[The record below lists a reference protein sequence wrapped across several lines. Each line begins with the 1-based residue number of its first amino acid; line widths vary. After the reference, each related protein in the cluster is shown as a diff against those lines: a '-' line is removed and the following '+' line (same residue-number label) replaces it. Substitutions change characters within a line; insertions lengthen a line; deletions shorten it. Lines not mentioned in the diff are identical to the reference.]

1 MGLNSD
7 WDASSRRP
15 HRGRALMAAPLVAIV
30 IMTAACSGGGSTA
43 DAAAS
48 SAASGEAGGPQS
60 FDDAL
65 SPLIVSTIA
74 SDPIPVKG
82 SDDQFHVAY
91 ELSVLNYAPYSA
103 VITSLETV
111 SSDGAVVTSLTQE
124 QVRALTMIVP
134 ELSIEGAPATG
145 IPPGATGLLVL
156 EDVYRDRASVPDSV
170 THRISA
176 SFSPIDGIP
185 DPRAALWPSSVTQT
199 VGPMAISPDDPAVL
213 GAPLA
218 GDGWLVGNG
227 CCDALNFHRNVLF
240 PVGGAI
246 NGGERF
252 AIDFTAVK
260 PDLRPGAELTAGIE
274 LKPGT
279 DGTANEDYL
288 AYGAPVLAVADATV
302 VKVVSDVP
310 DAVPGGTPTGEGL
323 TINTLGGN
331 VVVLQLADDLF
342 AFYLHLA
349 PGSATVEVGDEV
361 TKGQVIAQ
369 LGNSANSSEAHLH
382 FQLGRTPQAFSAE
395 NVPYVF
401 EEFVVKGTLTT
412 AGLRPEP
419 GPGPRQDEMPLTLN
433 VIDFSAAP

>member
-1 MGLNSD
+1 MKQDSD
-7 WDASSRRP
+7 VSGSADRP

-30 IMTAACSGGGSTA
+30 IMAAACSGGGSTA
-43 DAAAS
+43 DSAGSTAAS
-48 SAASGEAGGPQS
+48 DEALGSQS
-60 FDDAL
+60 FDDTL

-74 SDPIPVKG
+74 GDPIPVRG

-91 ELSVLNYAPYSA
+91 ELSVLNYAPYPA
-103 VITSLETV
+103 VITSLETI
-111 SSDGAVVTSLTQE
+111 SPDGAVVTSFTQE
-124 QVRALTMIVP
+124 QVRTLTMVVP
-134 ELSIEGAPATG
+134 ELAIDGAPATG

-156 EDVYRDRASVPDSV
+156 EDVYPDRASVPASV
-170 THRISA
+170 NHRISA
-176 SFSPIDGIP
+176 SFSPLGGIP
-185 DPRAALWPSSVTQT
+185 DPRAGLWPSSVTQT
-199 VGPMAISPDDPAVL
+199 VGPMAISPDDPVVL

-218 GDGWLVGNG
+218 GDGWLMGNG

-260 PDLRPGAELTAGIE
+260 GDMPIGAELTAGIE
-274 LKPGT
+274 LRPGT
-279 DGTANEDYL
+279 DGTANQDYL

-310 DAVPGGTPTGEGL
+310 DTAPGGRPTGEGL
-323 TINTLGGN
+323 TVNTLGGN
-331 VVVLQLADDLF
+331 VVVLRLAPDLF

-349 PGSATVEVGDEV
+349 PDSTTVQVGDEV

-369 LGNSANSSEAHLH
+369 LGNSGNSSEPHLH
-382 FQLGRTPQAFSAE
+382 FQLGTTPQAFSAK

-401 EEFVVKGTLTT
+401 EDFVVNGTLTT
-412 AGLRPEP
+412 KGLRPEP
-419 GPGPRQDEMPLTLN
+419 GPGPRQEELPLALN
-433 VIDFSAAP
+433 VIDFPAAP